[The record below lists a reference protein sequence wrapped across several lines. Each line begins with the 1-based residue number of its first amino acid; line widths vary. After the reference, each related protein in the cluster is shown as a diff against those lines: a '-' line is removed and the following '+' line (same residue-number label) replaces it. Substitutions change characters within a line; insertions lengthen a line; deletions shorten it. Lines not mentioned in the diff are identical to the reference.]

1 MRPLAW
7 PVDGDWGSHTRLAII
22 LATLG
27 ATLGVISPSTSQDSD
42 VTALLVQVT
51 DENGTGVSDQEVY
64 VVISD
69 GDGVVEDFTGNTSLD
84 GFLRLTDITVGAQYT
99 ASAVT
104 LFEDYPY
111 RSLETPLTPGVEAV
125 LPLDV
130 FTISSDSSNPHI
142 NVLHMIINVLQPGV
156 YQVIQ
161 LVEVLNPG
169 KTAGFTGELLD
180 GREIGLIIPVPP
192 TATNVAPVEQ
202 IGGLDPSRLS
212 LDGNRLLDLRPLPPG
227 IHQMVIQYELFPGTG
242 GADIELT
249 VPYPTAQV
257 TVLAGPGI
265 DSVEIHSDQLIEQP
279 PATDIP
285 GGPFAYWTSDVF
297 GSGDTLRFRL
307 GPQRPILSTASW
319 SLLALAIALLAS
331 SAASIWGG
339 QSPGQPQQRTFLLAE
354 IAQLDH
360 DHDGGRISDS
370 HYHARRGEA
379 IELLME
385 MQTAKSVAQ
394 STPDA

>member
-1 MRPLAW
+1 MRLLAW
-7 PVDGDWGSHTRLAII
+7 SVGGNWRGHTRVAII
-22 LATLG
+22 LAALG
-27 ATLGVISPSTSQDSD
+27 ATLTLISASTGQNSGA
-42 VTALLVQVT
+42 TTLLVQVT
-51 DENGTGVSDQEVY
+51 DETGTGVSDQEVY

-69 GDGVVEDFTGNTSLD
+69 GDGVVEDFTGNTALD
-84 GFLRLTDITVGAQYT
+84 GFLRIADIKVEAQYT
-99 ASAVT
+99 AAAVT

-130 FTISSDSSNPHI
+130 FTVSSDPSNPHI

-169 KTAGFTGELLD
+169 ETAGFTGESFD
-180 GREIGLIIPVPP
+180 GREIGLVIPVPP
-192 TATNVAPVEQ
+192 TAANVAPVEQ

-227 IHQMVIQYELFPGTG
+227 VHQMVLQYELLPGTA

-265 DSVEIHSDQLIEQP
+265 DSVEIRSDQLIEQP

-307 GPQRPILSTASW
+307 GPQRPALSTASW
-319 SLLALAIALLAS
+319 SLLALAIAFLAS
-331 SAASIWGG
+331 AAASIWGG
-339 QSPGQPQQRTFLLAE
+339 RSPGQPQQRALLVSQ
-354 IAQLDH
+354 IAQLDR
-360 DHDGGRISDS
+360 DRDRGRISESD
-370 HYHARRGEA
+370 YHARRGQA
-379 IELLME
+379 IENLMG
-385 MQTAKSVAQ
+385 MQNGHPVTQ
-394 STPDA
+394 SIPDA

>member
-7 PVDGDWGSHTRLAII
+7 PIDRGWWVRTRFTIIFLA
-22 LATLG
+22 LG
-27 ATLGVISPSTSQDSD
+27 ATLGLMRPSTSQDAG
-42 VTALLVQVT
+42 VTNVLVQVT
-51 DENGTGVSDQEVY
+51 DETGAGVSDQEVY

-69 GDGVVEDFTGNTSLD
+69 GDEVIEDFTGNTAFD
-84 GFLRLTDITVGAQYT
+84 GFLRLTNIKVGPQHT

-125 LPLDV
+125 IPLDV
-130 FTISSDSSNPHI
+130 FTVSSDSSNPHI

-169 KTAGFTGELLD
+169 EIAGFTGELFD
-180 GREIGLIIPVPP
+180 GRKIGLIIPVPP

-202 IGGLDPSRLS
+202 IGGLDPSKLS

-227 IHQMVIQYELFPGTG
+227 VHQMVIQYELLPGTG
-242 GADIELT
+242 GSDIELT

-257 TVLAGPGI
+257 TIQAGPGI

-319 SLLALAIALLAS
+319 SLLALAVALLAS

-339 QSPGQPQQRTFLLAE
+339 RSPGQPQQRTFLLAE

-360 DHDGGRISDS
+360 DHHEGRISGSD
-370 HYHARRGEA
+370 YHARRGQA
-379 IELLME
+379 IERLME
-385 MQTAKSVAQ
+385 MQTVNSVAQ
-394 STPDA
+394 SSPDA